1 MEGGWTYNQPI
12 ILLESFVTLP
22 CIALQVLLGSD
33 RTDSVVHTLPALAAG
48 MTTGR

>member
-1 MEGGWTYNQPI
+1 MEGGGTYNRSI

-22 CIALQVLLGSD
+22 CIALQALPGSD
-33 RTDSVVHTLPALAAG
+33 RTDSVMHTLPALAAG